1 MLHNC
6 LLLANTRLLEMA
18 SKLINLQVDKKKKK
32 SLFMNS
38 LIVNSEK
45 NKLINKIAKC
55 LCEIKPKLLSIFIEE
70 VLKNL

>member
-1 MLHNC
+1 MLNNC
-6 LLLANTRLLEMA
+6 LLLANMRLLEMG
-18 SKLINLQVDKKKKK
+18 SKLINLQLDKKKKK

-38 LIVNSEK
+38 LIVNNEK

-55 LCEIKPKLLSIFIEE
+55 LCEIQPKLLSIFIEE